1 MDFDALKLIYSLLQG
16 ECTMRRKEYL
26 KDKRAE
32 EQYASD
38 HLPQPLANDEKYQG
52 LRRAAEL
59 GREWYEEADHAL
71 YQFLHVKWHGVSDE

>member
-16 ECTMRRKEYL
+16 ECTMRRKEYE

-32 EQYASD
+32 LQYATD
-38 HLPQPLANDEKYQG
+38 HPCNSLGNDDEYQG

-59 GREWYEEADHAL
+59 SREWYEEADHAL
-71 YQFLHVKWHGVSDE
+71 SQFLSVKWHGVSDE